1 VQLNRVVIT
10 GMGAI
15 SPYGSG
21 VAELLS
27 GLYQNRS
34 AVRYCPEMLAIKGL
48 RSLVAASVPDS
59 VLEMAVQQIARKHR
73 RSMSSMSIY
82 AVLAAAEAMHQAG
95 VGAIECE
102 SGQLGVI
109 LGSTLA
115 SSATTEEF
123 FNDFARDH
131 SLERMK
137 TSLFFKIMNHS
148 CAANIAQ
155 TFSIKGRILA
165 PAAACATG
173 SQSIGYGYEMIA
185 TGQQEMLLCGGA
197 DEHHPLTSATFDV
210 MHAASTAYND
220 DAQHTPRPFS
230 AQRDGMVCGEGSGV
244 LLLESLS
251 SALQRGANILGEVVG
266 FATLTDSGNIA
277 NPDSA
282 IMAECMQLAL
292 DNAHLTA
299 DQIGYVNAHATATEQ
314 GDIAES
320 NAIAA
325 VFGDKTPVS
334 SLKGHLG
341 HTLAA
346 SGALEAIA
354 TLDMQRSGKI
364 VPTLHLTEIDS
375 RCAPLNYVREADSD
389 VDINEHRPIDFALKN
404 SFALGG
410 VNTSLVLGRYI
421 SD

>member
-10 GMGAI
+10 GMGAV
-15 SPYGSG
+15 SPFGAG

-34 AVRYCPEMLAIKGL
+34 AVRYCPEMTAIKGL
-48 RSLVAASVPDS
+48 RSLVAAKVPAS
-59 VLEMAVQQIARKHR
+59 VLEIAGKQVARKYR
-73 RSMSSMSIY
+73 RSMSPMSIY
-82 AVLAAAEAMHQAG
+82 AVLAAAEAMQQAG
-95 VGAIECE
+95 VGAKECE
-102 SGQLGVI
+102 SGRLGVI
-109 LGSTLA
+109 VGSTLA
-115 SSATTEEF
+115 STVTTEDF

-137 TSLFFKIMNHS
+137 TSLFFKIMNHT

-185 TGQQEMLLCGGA
+185 TGHQEMLLCGGA
-197 DEHHPLTSATFDV
+197 DEYHPLTSATFDV
-210 MHAASTAYND
+210 MHAASIAYND
-220 DAQHTPRPFS
+220 DPQHTPRPFS
-230 AQRDGMVCGEGSGV
+230 AQRDGMVCGEGSGL
-244 LLLESLS
+244 LLLESLP
-251 SALQRGANILGEVVG
+251 SALKRGASILGEVVG

-277 NPDSA
+277 NPDSK
-282 IMAECMQLAL
+282 IMVECMNLAL
-292 DNAHLTA
+292 NNAHINA
-299 DQIGYVNAHATATEQ
+299 VQVGYINAHATATEQ

-320 NAIAA
+320 HAIAT
-325 VFGDKTPVS
+325 VFSDQTPVS

-346 SGALEAIA
+346 SGALETIA
-354 TLDMQRSGKI
+354 TIDMQHTGHI

-375 RCAPLNYVREADSD
+375 RCAPLNYVREVASS
-389 VDINEHRPIDFALKN
+389 VELSGNKPIDYALKN

-410 VNTSLVLGRYI
+410 VNTSLVLRRYS